1 MPLFTVDHEKCK
13 RDGLCV
19 AECPA
24 MLIEITG
31 KEDFPT
37 PIAGAEELCIDCGH
51 CVAICPQGALSL
63 KTMAPEDCPP
73 VRKDLLLTA
82 EHCEH
87 FMRSR
92 RSIRKY
98 KEKPVPRDLL
108 TRLIEV
114 ARYAQTGSNSQPV
127 HWLVI
132 QEAEEVNRLAGLVA
146 DWVRFML
153 KENTEYA
160 LSIHMDRLIEAWDK
174 GLDRILRNAPHLI
187 VAHGLSTLTASQPA
201 CIIALT
207 YLEMA
212 APSLGLGTCWAGYF
226 TAAANAYLPLQQALA
241 LPQDHLTYGA
251 VMVGYPKYRYQRMPQ
266 RNELKITWR

>member
-1 MPLFTVDHEKCK
+1 
-13 RDGLCV
+13 
-19 AECPA
+19 
-24 MLIEITG
+24 
-31 KEDFPT
+31 
-37 PIAGAEELCIDCGH
+37 
-51 CVAICPQGALSL
+51 
-63 KTMAPEDCPP
+63 
-73 VRKDLLLTA
+73 
-82 EHCEH
+82 
-87 FMRSR
+87 MRSR

-108 TRLIEV
+108 TRLLEV

-132 QEAEEVNRLAGLVA
+132 QEAKEVNRLAGLVA

-174 GLDRILRNAPHLI
+174 GIDRILRGAPHLI
-187 VAHGLSTLTASQPA
+187 VAHGLSTLPASQPA

-207 YLEMA
+207 HLELA
-212 APSLGLGTCWAGYF
+212 APSLGLATCWAGYF
-226 TAAANAYLPLQQALA
+226 TAAANNYPPLQQALA

-251 VMVGYPKYRYQRMPQ
+251 VMVGYPKFSYHRMPQ

>member
-1 MPLFTVDHEKCK
+1 MSLFTVDQEKCQ
-13 RDGLCV
+13 RDGLCA

-31 KEDFPT
+31 KESFPT
-37 PIAGAEELCIDCGH
+37 PIAGAEELCINCGH

-73 VRKDLLLTA
+73 VRKELLLTA

-132 QEAEEVNRLAGLVA
+132 RRGQRSKPPGGIGGRLGPFHA
-146 DWVRFML
+146 
-153 KENTEYA
+153 
-160 LSIHMDRLIEAWDK
+160 
-174 GLDRILRNAPHLI
+174 
-187 VAHGLSTLTASQPA
+187 
-201 CIIALT
+201 
-207 YLEMA
+207 
-212 APSLGLGTCWAGYF
+212 
-226 TAAANAYLPLQQALA
+226 
-241 LPQDHLTYGA
+241 
-251 VMVGYPKYRYQRMPQ
+251 
-266 RNELKITWR
+266 